1 MFLRFF
7 NHFHSWPF
15 DQMFYRFLFLADN
28 DDAFFCFNPKIEY
41 CLVSTCTTNQ
51 STSSKPYWHFE
62 CGFFM
67 HAGGFWTLSLCLF
80 VCLCVMVNID
90 GLIDQ
95 SKESLLFIRLN
106 RNKQKTKHRWIYS
119 CSILVSLI
127 QLIQKMKW
135 MDQLPYNS
143 GVVCCSCC
151 TCIDRVRE
159 RERERDRC
167 FWIFIFA
174 FGREWKCYFGHND
187 DQIESTTD
195 KSESRRLIRLM
206 KDAYAHS

>member
-1 MFLRFF
+1 MWILHACRWFL
-7 NHFHSWPF
+7 N
-15 DQMFYRFLFLADN
+15 
-28 DDAFFCFNPKIEY
+28 
-41 CLVSTCTTNQ
+41 
-51 STSSKPYWHFE
+51 
-62 CGFFM
+62 
-67 HAGGFWTLSLCLF
+67 SLCLF

-127 QLIQKMKW
+127 QLIRKMKW

-159 RERERDRC
+159 SQYC
-167 FWIFIFA
+167 FLATAYTVSKLTSVHSLVIHNIGLNWVNELSETRGHDSGLIIKQFSLFVQSSCWANELNECNLFIELRWWWWWYSPFPNNKQKVTEQLC
-174 FGREWKCYFGHND
+174 FD
-187 DQIESTTD
+187 
-195 KSESRRLIRLM
+195 
-206 KDAYAHS
+206 